1 MAKTILRKKT
11 SAGEVTLPDLRLY
24 YKATVIKTVWFRHKK
39 QTHRSMVPIIE
50 SIEINPHIYG
60 QLIYDRGDKNIQWRK
75 DSLFSKWFWEN

>member
-1 MAKTILRKKT
+1 MAKTILRKET

-24 YKATVIKTVWFRHKK
+24 YKVWFRHKK
-39 QTHRSMVPIIE
+39 QTQRSMVPIIE